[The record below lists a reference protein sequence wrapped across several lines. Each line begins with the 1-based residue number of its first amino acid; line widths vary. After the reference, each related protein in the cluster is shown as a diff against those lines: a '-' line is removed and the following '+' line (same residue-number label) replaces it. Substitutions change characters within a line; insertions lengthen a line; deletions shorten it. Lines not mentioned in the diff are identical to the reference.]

1 METYYEQLPRP
12 THLDSTNVMLIWS
25 VAGNVERG
33 CFGSCD
39 MPYLSHRLDAFFVYV
54 TSFSAR
60 EAQNVTAI
68 PPPPAQVASR
78 LGRGTGS
85 SGRLG

>member
-68 PPPPAQVASR
+68 PPHLHKWLHAWGEAR
-78 LGRGTGS
+78 AAAGG
-85 SGRLG
+85 